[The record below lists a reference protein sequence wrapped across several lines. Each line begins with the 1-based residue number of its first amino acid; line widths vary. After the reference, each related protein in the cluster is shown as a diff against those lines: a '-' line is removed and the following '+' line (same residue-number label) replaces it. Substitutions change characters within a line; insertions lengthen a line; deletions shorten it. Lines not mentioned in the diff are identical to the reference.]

1 MLWRAMVTHVLKGH
15 QTREREFSN
24 LLTVAPRYTLCVR
37 IRKHTHLFQPIF
49 FLTLIY
55 ISEGN
60 STIFLFCL
68 RFLHLIVLASLYP
81 SYQLRSNFL
90 FLSKIENLYF
100 FVFLPVPLFFKK
112 KKKNGNLAFPNLSL
126 LSLSAVLHDSP
137 KQTIF
142 QPGTTI
148 TTICCQNTR

>member
-100 FVFLPVPLFFKK
+100 FVFLPVPLFLKK
-112 KKKNGNLAFPNLSL
+112 KKKTET
-126 LSLSAVLHDSP
+126 SLSQIFLFFLSAPSY
-137 KQTIF
+137 TIHPNKLSF
-142 QPGTTI
+142 SLELL
-148 TTICCQNTR
+148 